1 MASSYSNLG
10 LDLQVTGSNNN
21 TWGEYTNTNL
31 QLIDQAIAGYST
43 VQCNSTTITLAFS
56 TNNSSTTFFEENGR
70 NKILKFT
77 SGSASADITVTVPN
91 IEKEYIVE
99 NQSGYNITFTAG
111 GSTTYTLD
119 TDRAVPLYID
129 GSQGVYNSFNK
140 LRVNTIEADNVLGGA
155 DPIVFAVALG

>member
-1 MASSYSNLG
+1 MASTYSNLG

-31 QLIDQAIAGYST
+31 QRIDKVISGYTT

-56 TNNSSTTFFEENGR
+56 TNTSSTTYAEENSQNR
-70 NKILKFT
+70 IIKFT
-77 SGSASADITVTVPN
+77 SGSASADITVTVPD

-111 GSTTYTLD
+111 GSTTYLLD
-119 TDRAVPLYID
+119 TDRMAPIYID
-129 GSQGVYNSFNK
+129 GSQGVYNSLNK
-140 LRVNTIEADNVLGGA
+140 LKVNTIEADNVLGGA